1 MPDQKVA
8 TLLRLRPGLKEKL
21 AQLAKREHRSL
32 NQQIEFML
40 ESLLSKADIVES
52 ENQKENLQSKA
63 RKNS

>member
-8 TLLRLRPGLKEKL
+8 TLLRLRRGLKERL
-21 AQLAKREHRSL
+21 TQLAKREHRSL

-40 ESLLSKADIVES
+40 ESSLSNAEIMKS
-52 ENQKENLQSKA
+52 QNQQEDLPNKA